1 MNKFLGVS
9 IFFLI
14 IFFVSKSIT
23 VENYLLSLL
32 IALVFPL
39 LFLIFLIKVDVFE
52 KENFKDILY
61 VFVFGLATSFFLC
74 IPYVFIR
81 DIITLNPLS
90 DLITCFFLVAVPEEI
105 IKIIPFLLVL
115 KFRKYINE
123 PIDYLI

>member
-81 DIITLNPLS
+81 DIITLNPA
-90 DLITCFFLVAVPEEI
+90 F
-105 IKIIPFLLVL
+105 
-115 KFRKYINE
+115 
-123 PIDYLI
+123 